1 MVILSLSASNGNI
14 CITMNRESKQESS
27 PRFAMLG
34 FALDIPN
41 LMTLAGL
48 CCGLLAIYFASLQS
62 YPAAMIALLWAAFF
76 DWFDG
81 PVAKFMKSRNRDF
94 MAFGAQLDSLADMVS
109 SGVAPAFILLTV
121 GSYHPVF
128 LPGALFLICAGAIR
142 LAYFNIYGLKE
153 DGTYSGVPIGINII
167 LMPLIFLL
175 HGIAGPEQF
184 QWIVYGTILVGGTLN
199 VAPIRF
205 VKLTGAWYIA
215 VACFVLVLTT
225 IYLSQII

>member
-1 MVILSLSASNGNI
+1 
-14 CITMNRESKQESS
+14 MNTHREQETS
-27 PRFAMLG
+27 PKIHMLG
-34 FALDIPN
+34 FARDIPN

-48 CCGLLAIYFASLQS
+48 CCGMLAIYFASSQLYS
-62 YPAAMIALLWAAFF
+62 AAMIALLWAAFF

-81 PVAKFMKSRNRDF
+81 PVAKLIKGRDKDF
-94 MAFGAQLDSLADMVS
+94 MTFGTQLDSLADLVS

-121 GSYHPVF
+121 GSYQPVF
-128 LPGALFLICAGAIR
+128 LPGALYLICAGAIR

-175 HGIAGPEQF
+175 HDIVRPDQF
-184 QWIVYGTILVGGTLN
+184 QWILYGTILLGGTLN

-215 VACFVLVLTT
+215 VACFVLVLT
-225 IYLSQII
+225 IFYLLQII